1 VGQHQEADRLVAE
14 IVGSREVL
22 DGDVRL
28 CAVGGDAR
36 DGRSGSVSSAQILD
50 RADTR
55 EQQNGDLR
63 PARFVHGRGD
73 QRQLVRARETV
84 VERRATQPVAV
95 GHLDD
100 LDTSRVERMDHGS
113 DLTLVELVLHGMAA
127 IAQRRV
133 GDTYLRLVLSGYRAH
148 AVTSAARVAS
158 SSPTRAA
165 AAVMMSRL
173 PAHGGR

>member
-1 VGQHQEADRLVAE
+1 
-14 IVGSREVL
+14 
-22 DGDVRL
+22 
-28 CAVGGDAR
+28 
-36 DGRSGSVSSAQILD
+36 
-50 RADTR
+50 
-55 EQQNGDLR
+55 
-63 PARFVHGRGD
+63 
-73 QRQLVRARETV
+73 
-84 VERRATQPVAV
+84 
-95 GHLDD
+95 
-100 LDTSRVERMDHGS
+100 MDHGS